1 MKRSRQRGLKLA
13 QVEGEEMFGEQWTTA
28 YIKQRSLNLREFIN
42 PKSASTFV
50 NIISSSD
57 TCFTVTWAIM

>member
-1 MKRSRQRGLKLA
+1 MYMSKGSAAILTSKTYVGEFEEYIARRQLKHVNPL
-13 QVEGEEMFGEQWTTA
+13 TT
-28 YIKQRSLNLREFIN
+28 E
-42 PKSASTFV
+42 PKV

>member
-1 MKRSRQRGLKLA
+1 M
-13 QVEGEEMFGEQWTTA
+13 VENGIIYEKKKIW
-28 YIKQRSLNLREFIN
+28 YLSVN